1 MFPSQRERATELRL
15 DSPSDSERFFFFL
28 PAGITIFAQINNA
41 GLGKRM
47 QTTWE
52 KRDETPG
59 GETGD
64 ANKVI
69 CIEEQVFHQERA
81 TSAPLLQG

>member
-1 MFPSQRERATELRL
+1 
-15 DSPSDSERFFFFL
+15 
-28 PAGITIFAQINNA
+28 
-41 GLGKRM
+41 M